1 MNVTIE
7 KLSKQIV
14 KQILAD
20 IGAMEEDGVVKFE
33 LTKTEKW
40 GVASEWVEVTK
51 NILTNA
57 LIKDQAFTAAF
68 DGGATPNPGDMKIG
82 GWIRDPDG
90 TRIYAYTEEIGHGTN
105 NEAEYKSLIKLM
117 EEAKRRGIKK
127 LHIQGDSALVVNQ
140 VTGTWKA
147 KDPRMKA
154 LRDQVL
160 QASEGIEYVLG
171 HVLRKFNA
179 EADSL
184 T

>member
-1 MNVTIE
+1 MR
-7 KLSKQIV
+7 KQH
-14 KQILAD
+14 KA
-20 IGAMEEDGVVKFE
+20 
-33 LTKTEKW
+33 W
-40 GVASEWVEVTK
+40 
-51 NILTNA
+51 
-57 LIKDQAFTAAF
+57 F
-68 DGGATPNPGDMKIG
+68 DGGSTPNPGIMKIG
-82 GWIRDPDG
+82 GFIQDPQ
-90 TRIYAYTEEIGHGTN
+90 TIEIFRYSKTLGHGTN